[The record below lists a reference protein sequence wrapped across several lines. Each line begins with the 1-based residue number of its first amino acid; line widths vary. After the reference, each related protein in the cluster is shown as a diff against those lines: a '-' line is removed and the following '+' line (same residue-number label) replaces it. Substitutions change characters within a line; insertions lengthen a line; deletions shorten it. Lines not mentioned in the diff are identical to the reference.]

1 MTDKFHV
8 WFWNRRTTL
17 EKFLTLAAPS
27 DLLFVLIMQL
37 APVSGLGIL
46 FLTVFL
52 TIGIGIVFA
61 AISFVVDEYKKYQR
75 EKEIEA
81 ERIIRTLR
89 GVEPK
94 STRDEELIDQL
105 KTYHKVKLGK

>member
-8 WFWNRRTTL
+8 WFWNRRTVL
-17 EKFLTLAAPS
+17 EKFFVFAIPL

-37 APVSGLGIL
+37 TPVPGLGVF

-52 TIGIGIVFA
+52 TIGIGIIFTIV
-61 AISFVVDEYKKYQR
+61 SFIVEEYKKYQK

-81 ERIIRTLR
+81 DRIVRTLK
-89 GVEPK
+89 GEIKTDPN
-94 STRDEELIDQL
+94 DILEHL
-105 KTYHKVKLGK
+105 KAYRVAKRVI